1 MVRIK
6 VFRTSNIFASLSLGI
21 GALLLLAG
29 IVLIITAITQGFN
42 TQFPSGDWNSVI
54 FTIQGFL
61 FLIMGIGYK
70 ISRKYFIEWDEDEI
84 RYLLPAT
91 KKLEAIKFADI
102 HSVRVKLFEI
112 ELQLAEGT
120 RNLDLSN
127 LQFKDLKKI
136 KERFES
142 LKGVRKDL

>member
-1 MVRIK
+1 MCAR
-6 VFRTSNIFASLSLGI
+6 
-21 GALLLLAG
+21 
-29 IVLIITAITQGFN
+29 
-42 TQFPSGDWNSVI
+42 W
-54 FTIQGFL
+54 
-61 FLIMGIGYK
+61 IGYK
-70 ISRKYFIEWDEDEI
+70 ISRKYFIEWDEDEL

-142 LKGVRKDL
+142 LKGVSKDL